1 MEGLK
6 NNIEISQMKEK
17 VEAAQALDAA
27 KDELKVLIS
36 LYLERYS
43 SLKARNATRI
53 RSWNVETHERKIKQ
67 RINSASSH

>member
-27 KDELKVLIS
+27 KDELKVLVS
-36 LYLERYS
+36 LCLERYS
-43 SLKARNATRI
+43 SLKARNATII
-53 RSWNVETHERKIKQ
+53 RSWNVEAHERKIKQ